1 MQTYADECLYM
12 LTYPD
17 VSEGIAQKSL
27 NDLVFERGSEIGC
40 TTIMI
45 AHRLTTVEK
54 ADKIVVLDRG
64 AIVESGTHSELKS
77 KPNGFYAAM
86 LAVQVCG
93 LELLVY
99 AALCYELLVC
109 GAGAGAR

>member
-1 MQTYADECLYM
+1 MQTYADECWYM

-17 VSEGIAQKSL
+17 VSEGIVQKSL

-86 LAVQVCG
+86 LAVQVSG
-93 LELLVY
+93 TSSLRPHTLH
-99 AALCYELLVC
+99 
-109 GAGAGAR
+109 

>member
-1 MQTYADECLYM
+1 M
-12 LTYPD
+12 
-17 VSEGIAQKSL
+17 QKSL

-86 LAVQVCG
+86 LAVQVSGTSSFRPHTGVCG
-93 LELLVY
+93 LKLRAVSMWCTSWRMLKASFTSSLRPHTPE
-99 AALCYELLVC
+99 A
-109 GAGAGAR
+109 